1 MDAET
6 LDAETLDAE
15 TLDAD
20 FYRERAHLC
29 HKLAEA
35 ATAARPL
42 FARLRFLARTYEEK
56 ARAAEL
62 NLVGR
67 QATRGSGSPNQT
79 TFPQR

>member
-1 MDAET
+1 MDART
-6 LDAETLDAE
+6 SDAE

-42 FARLRFLARTYEEK
+42 FARLCLLARTYEEK
-56 ARAAEL
+56 ASAAEL
-62 NLVGR
+62 NSIGG
-67 QATRGSGSPNQT
+67 QATGGS
-79 TFPQR
+79 